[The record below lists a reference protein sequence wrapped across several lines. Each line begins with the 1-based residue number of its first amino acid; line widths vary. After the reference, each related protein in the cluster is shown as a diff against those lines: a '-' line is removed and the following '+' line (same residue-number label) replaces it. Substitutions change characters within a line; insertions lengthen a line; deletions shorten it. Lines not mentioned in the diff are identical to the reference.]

1 MTESIKIATW
11 NVNSVKAR
19 LHAVDEWLKEE
30 QPDIVLLQEL
40 KCVTE
45 AFPYEQI
52 EDLGYNIAAHG
63 QKSYN
68 GVAILSK
75 YPIDEVVK
83 ELPLESEDDEIDEQA
98 RYIEALVYINDK
110 VLKVASVYV
119 PNGNTVGSDKFL
131 YKMKFFD
138 RLRKYYIETSYT
150 DDTAFLI
157 GGDYNVA
164 PEDIDVYDPKSL
176 RNTICF
182 HPEEQQKYRS
192 LINSGLTELFRAFNP
207 DIQQF
212 SWWDYRGGG
221 YKNGK
226 GMRIDFLLACPKVAD
241 IAINCSIDENPRGK
255 EKASDHTP
263 VICTL
268 DVSKLEDSL

>member
-1 MTESIKIATW
+1 VTETIKIATW
-11 NVNSVKAR
+11 NVNSIKAR
-19 LHAVDEWLKEE
+19 LHAVDEWLKETN
-30 QPDIVLLQEL
+30 PDIVLLQEL

-52 EDLGYNIAAHG
+52 EDLGYNVAAHG

-75 YPIDEVVK
+75 YPIDEIIK
-83 ELPLESEDDEIDEQA
+83 ELPPLSNEDEKDEQA
-98 RYIEALVYINDK
+98 RYIEALIYINEK

-138 RLRKYYIETSYT
+138 RLRKYYKDISYI
-150 DDTAFLI
+150 DDTAFII
-157 GGDYNVA
+157 GGDFNVG

-192 LINSGLTELFRAFNP
+192 LINTGLTELFREFNP

-226 GMRIDFLLACPKVAD
+226 GMRIDFLLACPKSAE
-241 IAINCSIDENPRGK
+241 ASINCSIDENPRGK

-268 DVSKLEDSL
+268 DINKLEDSL